1 MEVKFTL
8 EGGNLLFHLYR
19 QPMQA
24 GLHATDIV
32 VSATREHVINYRDAY
47 KKFKK
52 ANPDYKLK
60 WEDLD
65 IEVTPEPIEE
75 PFAPDLDVDNSIE
88 NTLSALFEAPNEVA
102 EAQQNQEVVA
112 ESVEEEAPKKKL
124 FSRKKKE

>member
-8 EGGNLLFHLYR
+8 EGGDLLFHLYR

-24 GLHATDIV
+24 GLHATDLV
-32 VSATREHVINYRDAY
+32 VSATREHLITYRDAY

-65 IEVTPEPIEE
+65 VEVTPESIEE
-75 PFAPDLDVDNSIE
+75 PFAPEIAEEFMD
-88 NTLSALFEAPNEVA
+88 ALFEAVDEVA
-102 EAQQNQEVVA
+102 NQNQEVVA

-124 FSRKKKE
+124 LKKKKE